1 MKNTIKYECQML
13 PLVIFIFFNTVHIK
27 SLTKLAGKFTLT
39 LSEVERGV
47 FVFFLLQGVYQYG
60 LPLMSVYMPCGNGF
74 SQLAD

>member
-1 MKNTIKYECQML
+1 MSNATISYFH
-13 PLVIFIFFNTVHIK
+13 IFQYGTYKV
-27 SLTKLAGKFTLT
+27 TKLAGKFTLT

-47 FVFFLLQGVYQYG
+47 FVFVLLQGVYQYG